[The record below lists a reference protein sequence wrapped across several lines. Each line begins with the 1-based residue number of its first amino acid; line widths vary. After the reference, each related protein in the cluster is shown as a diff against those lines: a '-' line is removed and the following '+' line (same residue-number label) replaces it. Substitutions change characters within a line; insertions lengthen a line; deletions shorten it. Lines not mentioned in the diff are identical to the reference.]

1 MQTHQNE
8 NSFKEDVM
16 SLLSKLGKKYLS
28 KVIAS
33 EEEAKAYKITLT
45 VCCPSEFKPHKISML
60 QSPGAIDYLG
70 DYKQSADFDPF
81 IEDMKVEDMNLTP
94 EMKEDIRS

>member
-1 MQTHQNE
+1 MRIQLNE
-8 NSFKEDVM
+8 NLFKEDVM
-16 SLLSKLGKKYLS
+16 GFLSKLGKKYLS

-45 VCCPSEFKPHKISML
+45 VCFPSEFKPHKISML

-81 IEDMKVEDMNLTP
+81 IEDMKVEDMNLTS
-94 EMKEDIRS
+94 EMKENLGA